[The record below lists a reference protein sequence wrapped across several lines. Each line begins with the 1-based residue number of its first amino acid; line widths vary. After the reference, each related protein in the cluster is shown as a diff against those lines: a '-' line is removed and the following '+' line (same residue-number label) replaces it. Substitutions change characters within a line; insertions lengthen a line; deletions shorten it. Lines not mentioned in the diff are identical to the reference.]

1 MEAKVQ
7 SKSKEKENS
16 FMNTSRPTVVT
27 TAAVLLLL
35 LSLFSLSTP
44 IQPAS
49 IQPPL
54 PVIIWAL
61 VVGVAGLVAVVGL
74 WGLKRWS
81 WLMTVILAAVSSL
94 AAAPGIFAAPD
105 VVGKS
110 ISVALIV
117 LYALVFVLVMLR
129 ATRQTFAPARAS
141 VA

>member
-1 MEAKVQ
+1 
-7 SKSKEKENS
+7 
-16 FMNTSRPTVVT
+16 MNMSRPAIIT

-110 ISVALIV
+110 VSVALV
-117 LYALVFVLVMLR
+117 FLYNLVLVLVVLP
-129 ATRQTFAPARAS
+129 AARQAFVPARAR

>member
-1 MEAKVQ
+1 
-7 SKSKEKENS
+7 
-16 FMNTSRPTVVT
+16 MNTSRPVTVT
-27 TAAVLLLL
+27 LAIVLLTL

-54 PVIIWAL
+54 PVIIWAM

-74 WGLKRWS
+74 WGLKHWS
-81 WLMTVILAAVSSL
+81 WLMTGILAAVSSL

-105 VVGKS
+105 VAGKS

-117 LYALVFVLVMLR
+117 LYALVFVLVMLP
-129 ATRQTFAPARAS
+129 ATRAAFAGERAR
-141 VA
+141 VAA